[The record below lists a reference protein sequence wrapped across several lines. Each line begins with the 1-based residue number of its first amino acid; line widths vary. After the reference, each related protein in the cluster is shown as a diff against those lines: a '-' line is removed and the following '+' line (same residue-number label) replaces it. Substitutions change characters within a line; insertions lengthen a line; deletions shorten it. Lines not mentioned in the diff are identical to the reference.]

1 MTDASTIPK
10 THDPTADRSPADAPR
25 ASAPHRATAPTAAAS
40 QPAAPQ
46 TAASPTAAPQP
57 APPQAATPATS
68 IPAPAADTPAPPGS
82 QGGTSKEL
90 LGFLNRSWR
99 ELDVRLDP
107 NTRALWCHMR
117 PNGPPSFTPSMVR
130 ELIVLHR
137 SIQALAAS
145 QGPHEDPHIR
155 YYVQGSRIPGIYNMG
170 GDLAFLTR
178 AIRAGDRDAV
188 RRYAFDCVDAVYHIA
203 IGFDS
208 GVVTVGLLEGDAL
221 GGGLEGALCCNVIIA
236 ERQVKLGLPEILF
249 NSFPGM
255 GAYSFLAR
263 RLDAARAERMIFSGR
278 IFSADEMHDMGIV
291 DQVVD
296 EGTGAHAVSAYLAE
310 RQSHAV
316 RRTLFQV
323 RQRVNPLSLSELR
336 DVTDLWVDTAMR
348 LPQADL
354 RRMEHLQMAQSR
366 RLHKETGAG

>member
-1 MTDASTIPK
+1 
-10 THDPTADRSPADAPR
+10 
-25 ASAPHRATAPTAAAS
+25 
-40 QPAAPQ
+40 
-46 TAASPTAAPQP
+46 
-57 APPQAATPATS
+57 
-68 IPAPAADTPAPPGS
+68 
-82 QGGTSKEL
+82 
-90 LGFLNRSWR
+90 
-99 ELDVRLDP
+99 
-107 NTRALWCHMR
+107 MR
-117 PNGPPSFTPSMVR
+117 PSGPPSFTPAMVR

-145 QGPHEDPHIR
+145 QAPGEEPHIR

-170 GDLAFLTR
+170 GDLAFLTQ
-178 AIRAGDRDAV
+178 AIRAGDREAV

-208 GVVTVGLLEGDAL
+208 GVVSVGLLQGDAL
-221 GGGLEGALCCNVIIA
+221 GGGLEGALCCNVLIA

-263 RLDAARAERMIFSGR
+263 RLDAARAERMIFSGK
-278 IFSADEMHDMGIV
+278 IYSADEMRDIGIV

-296 EGTGAHAVSAYLAE
+296 EGEGEHAVATYLAE

-316 RRTLFQV
+316 RQTLFKV
-323 RQRVNPLSLSELR
+323 RQRVNPLSLAELR

-348 LPQADL
+348 LPAADL
-354 RRMEHLQMAQSR
+354 RRMEHLQMAQVR
-366 RLHKETGAG
+366 RLQKEAGA